1 MLWPVTVAHKM
12 DHDSVFYNMTPR
24 DILAAQ
30 FEIVVTL
37 EGVTEETGNTIQ
49 VMPCTKGR
57 GKLFKFSNIKTSWR
71 VVFCTQIRRGR

>member
-30 FEIVVTL
+30 FEIVITL

-49 VMPCTKGR
+49 VILLIYVNVNLHILCSLKSA
-57 GKLFKFSNIKTSWR
+57 L
-71 VVFCTQIRRGR
+71 